1 MGNIMLDIKGYT
13 KVYGEGKKAADNVNL
28 TGPFTLFATI
38 TFSISFKA
46 SFISTVLFMILGF
59 TLCGFSTAWGC
70 LCGVKHMRLDWEN
83 EVEVIKQG
91 SAVAI
96 YLFPNMLVTMGLVVL
111 VVYLGTFIS
120 LNLITIFMIL
130 ITAVLA
136 GICYFR
142 VIKISS

>member
-1 MGNIMLDIKGYT
+1 
-13 KVYGEGKKAADNVNL
+13 
-28 TGPFTLFATI
+28 
-38 TFSISFKA
+38 
-46 SFISTVLFMILGF
+46 
-59 TLCGFSTAWGC
+59 
-70 LCGVKHMRLDWEN
+70 MRLDWEN

>member
-1 MGNIMLDIKGYT
+1 
-13 KVYGEGKKAADNVNL
+13 
-28 TGPFTLFATI
+28 
-38 TFSISFKA
+38 
-46 SFISTVLFMILGF
+46 
-59 TLCGFSTAWGC
+59 
-70 LCGVKHMRLDWEN
+70 MRLDWEN
-83 EVEVIKQG
+83 EVEVSKQG